1 MFTYPRMPNAQTT
14 QLAKGEKVWVF
25 DKLDG
30 SNLAWEWSEKRGWFR
45 QTTRQRLFDAS
56 DYQFGFALAK
66 FDELLEKSE
75 QFYSF
80 QKLHKPK
87 SMIVVTELFGPES
100 FAGSHGDPK
109 GLSLFVLDLII
120 DGRFLLP
127 KELTSQKSKGMPMP
141 RVISTGD
148 TIWDQNLVDK
158 VRANHYNSNE
168 GVVAKSASR
177 AGVFAKIKTHDYLK
191 RIKAGTQ
198 NWQDHWE

>member
-14 QLAKGEKVWVF
+14 QLTKGEKVWVF

-30 SNLAWEWSEKRGWFR
+30 SNLSWEWNAKRGWFR

-56 DYQFGFALAK
+56 DYQFGFTLQK
-66 FDELLEKSE
+66 FQELLEVSG
-75 QFYSF
+75 QFYTYL
-80 QKLHKPK
+80 KAHDPK
-87 SMIVVTELFGPES
+87 SLIIVTELFGPES

-109 GLSLFVLDLII
+109 GLSLYVLDVIV

-127 KELTSQKSKGMPMP
+127 KELTSQKPKGMPMP
-141 RVISTGD
+141 KVISTGD
-148 TIWDQNLVDK
+148 TQWDKKLVED
-158 VRANHYNSNE
+158 VRESRYNSNE

-177 AGVFAKIKTHDYLK
+177 AGVFAKIKTLAYLE